1 MGCCKKMNKKMDPFD
16 NDEVNVAETLAKL
29 WAGKKIIITFVALGV
44 VMASLYAYYTRQVW
58 TSSATIAPP
67 LLSQVDQ
74 YYFIKT
80 SLDSNW
86 PFQQNKM
93 AKERIVEDQAAGM
106 FKKAL
111 DADKLTDELFRS
123 ALNIFESDSRVK
135 LLRPDGQKQL
145 IFQVLSSAEDAK
157 RAQKVLISI
166 FQEVNQ
172 KIVEEKK
179 VEIQAQRKILETALY
194 YERQKIAEQAK
205 AMRSSEIAQLRLAL
219 DSAKRAGLNEKQL
232 SNYTNLDSPALNF
245 LLGAKFIQARL
256 STLQE
261 MPLVYPARYLEIKAQ
276 LDELKKLDNISL
288 DKMQGFQVVVAPS
301 LPAQRDAPKRERMV
315 IIGAMVGFLLGCL
328 GVLGRETLN
337 ELREKF

>member
-157 RAQKVLISI
+157 RAQKVLIST

-179 VEIQAQRKILETALY
+179 
-194 YERQKIAEQAK
+194 
-205 AMRSSEIAQLRLAL
+205 
-219 DSAKRAGLNEKQL
+219 
-232 SNYTNLDSPALNF
+232 
-245 LLGAKFIQARL
+245 
-256 STLQE
+256 
-261 MPLVYPARYLEIKAQ
+261 
-276 LDELKKLDNISL
+276 
-288 DKMQGFQVVVAPS
+288 
-301 LPAQRDAPKRERMV
+301 
-315 IIGAMVGFLLGCL
+315 
-328 GVLGRETLN
+328 
-337 ELREKF
+337 